1 MDRDEVNDRGNM
13 LDKHGK
19 RSYYKG
25 EGMTL

>member
-19 RSYYKG
+19 RSCYKV
-25 EGMTL
+25 EGATL